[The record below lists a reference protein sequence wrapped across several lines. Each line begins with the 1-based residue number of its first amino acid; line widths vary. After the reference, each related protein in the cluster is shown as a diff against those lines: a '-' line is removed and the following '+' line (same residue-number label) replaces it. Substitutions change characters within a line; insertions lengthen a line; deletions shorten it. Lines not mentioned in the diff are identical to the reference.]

1 MSNTVGRD
9 KLKELLSEALQES
22 PKCHGQIMGNN
33 PMYVMYG
40 GELIYVYIKN
50 LTPAQLSN
58 DNPDIWRA
66 QLSSHKD
73 FEDVLK
79 SDYLFIFLGYDAEN
93 DVYATWNPYWTKQR
107 LNNANNVS
115 FYSRYSAQKE
125 ASENQEIISLDLN
138 NNGKV
143 VIFPRDML
151 TDYLD
156 NMSDWFDKETQYV
169 ALGSRLRVDA
179 NTAYK
184 MLCDNHNL
192 MPFKEYLQKENYSQ
206 AVVDQYVGSIRTL
219 LSKGCFTRQRILF
232 MSKDDFEGYKVILS
246 TFLMADEFRT
256 ENRYVRD
263 IYKLALTAYI
273 NFLIDLRDSAT
284 VEENEFEESED
295 PQVAVEKNI
304 PEEPTTEEIKEAPL
318 YDFDESIDYELPYID
333 DQKLTKITNPK
344 LLMELRP
351 VLKVEIP
358 DLIAAYGVIYE
369 FYGDRF
375 PNMQLSDW
383 NNLLTGINWED
394 PFGRDNDTDSR
405 RQKSEI
411 LRVTLPSGE
420 VIQNAKV
427 VDTFVDVISRLDPQK
442 VHNLGIIHAKDNI
455 VSRQRNQ
462 KYIVAQKDI
471 GNGWYLLTNPTTRR
485 KQEILRQIS
494 DSLDLN
500 WEIELVSY
508 QTGAIIKDSA
518 GAQEVERTWR
528 REELVLVLDLYYRIE
543 NSEISKSNPEVQE
556 LAKLIKRKY
565 REIVEML
572 HVYESLDM
580 GQNTGFCPSLCKDL
594 WEQYRNK
601 QYILSADASSIS
613 LKIER
618 SALPPVAT
626 PAPSVSPDKPVNQ
639 GKSWD
644 EEEDEKLIALVENYT
659 PYDKIAQQLGRTEKS
674 VYYRLETLGYMS
686 SMEREELCKKLEKK
700 AASQPATVDPRSHT
714 IEIYRKMLLNM
725 HRAPGSNG
733 TKAPHKVI
741 LMLAILGYY
750 KNKSVRSIPS
760 NIKMS
765 DLQVLFADYW
775 RKYVNPSQGWTQNL
789 STPWERMDS
798 EPFWHRC
805 ADSSKG
811 CFLDATL
818 QELLIDADIRKDLWQ
833 SLKSM
838 L

>member
-232 MSKDDFEGYKVILS
+232 MSKDDFEGYKLVIS
-246 TFLMADEFRT
+246 TFLMGKEFQS
-256 ENRYVRD
+256 EKRYILD
-263 IYKLALTAYI
+263 IYKLAITAYL
-273 NFLIDLRDSAT
+273 NFLIELRDSHEKDEEKIEEMEETEVVMEDNAT
-284 VEENEFEESED
+284 
-295 PQVAVEKNI
+295 
-304 PEEPTTEEIKEAPL
+304 EEPTSQEDEEIPL
-318 YDFDESIDYELPYID
+318 YDFDDSIDYELSYIK
-333 DQKLTKITNPK
+333 DQKLTRITNPK
-344 LLMELRP
+344 LLMQLRP
-351 VLKVEIP
+351 VLKADVP
-358 DLIAAYGVIYE
+358 DLFTAYGVIDE

-375 PNMQLSDW
+375 PHMHLSDW
-383 NNLLTGINWED
+383 NSLLTTINWDD
-394 PFGRDNDTDSR
+394 PFGRDNETDSR
-405 RQKSEI
+405 RKKSEI
-411 LRVTLPSGE
+411 LRVTLPSSE
-420 VIQNAKV
+420 VIQNVKV
-427 VDTFVDVISRLDPQK
+427 VDTFVELISRLNPHE

-462 KYIVAQKDI
+462 KYIVAQKDL

-494 DSLDLN
+494 ESLNLN
-500 WEIELVSY
+500 WKIELVSF
-508 QTGAIIKDSA
+508 QTGALINNPSTTSGLK
-518 GAQEVERTWR
+518 RNR
-528 REELVLVLDLYYRIE
+528 RPKEPV
-543 NSEISKSNPEVQE
+543 KS
-556 LAKLIKRKY
+556 
-565 REIVEML
+565 
-572 HVYESLDM
+572 
-580 GQNTGFCPSLCKDL
+580 
-594 WEQYRNK
+594 
-601 QYILSADASSIS
+601 LSQ
-613 LKIER
+613 
-618 SALPPVAT
+618 
-626 PAPSVSPDKPVNQ
+626 DKPSNL
-639 GKSWD
+639 GKSWND
-644 EEEDEKLIALVENYT
+644 EDDEKLIAMMENDI

-674 VYYRLETLGYMS
+674 IYYRLEILGFVS
-686 SMEREELCKKLEKK
+686 PMEREQLCMQFEQKADLEP
-700 AASQPATVDPRSHT
+700 STVDARSMT
-714 IEIYRKMLLNM
+714 IEIYRNMFLNM
-725 HRAPGSNG
+725 HRASGNNG
-733 TKAPHKVI
+733 KKAPHKVV
-741 LMLAILGYY
+741 LMLSILSVY
-750 KNKSVRSIPS
+750 KNKSERSIPS
-760 NIKMS
+760 NIKMV
-765 DLQVLFADYW
+765 DIQVSFAENW
-775 RKYVNPSQGWTQNL
+775 RKYVNPSDGWTPNIG
-789 STPWERMDS
+789 TPWEHMTS

-805 ADSSKG
+805 TDISKG
-811 CFLDATL
+811 CYLDQSL
-818 QELLIDADIRKDLWQ
+818 QYLLIDEEIRKDYSQ
-833 SLKSM
+833 TLKSM

>member
-273 NFLIDLRDSAT
+273 NFLIDLRNSAT

-304 PEEPTTEEIKEAPL
+304 PEEPTTEEIEEAPL

-344 LLMELRP
+344 LLMQLRP

-494 DSLDLN
+494 ASLDLN
-500 WEIELVSY
+500 WEIELVSF

-528 REELVLVLDLYYRIE
+528 REITHPI
-543 NSEISKSNPEVQE
+543 N
-556 LAKLIKRKY
+556 
-565 REIVEML
+565 
-572 HVYESLDM
+572 H
-580 GQNTGFCPSLCKDL
+580 
-594 WEQYRNK
+594 
-601 QYILSADASSIS
+601 
-613 LKIER
+613 
-618 SALPPVAT
+618 
-626 PAPSVSPDKPVNQ
+626 DKPANQ

-674 VYYRLETLGYMS
+674 IYYRLETLGFMS
-686 SMEREELCKKLEKK
+686 SMEREDLCEQLDRK
-700 AASQPATVDPRSHT
+700 ATSLPATVDPRSHT

-775 RKYVNPSQGWTQNL
+775 RKYVNSSQGWTQNL

-805 ADSSKG
+805 SDTSKG
-811 CFLDATL
+811 CFLDPTL
-818 QELLIDADIRKDLWQ
+818 QELIVDIDIRKDLWKT
-833 SLKSM
+833 LKSM